1 MTLEQIDE
9 ELAEWKTK
17 LQSAGDNLLA
27 LTQMS
32 AYQRLR
38 GEGGWPK
45 PCLGGVTAERVG
57 PALDGMNGLWSHYA
71 ALTGV
76 IQRAQQLRASVTWL
90 MPSPKVLVEI
100 GHLLHGE
107 SVELSA
113 VETPLSQRGLLTAGE
128 VVRRRTPEQL
138 LAEMTQAF
146 QRAKDVVV
154 AVDRT
159 WDRLLPLLEGYD
171 KDIAEL
177 EGLAGSVGEAA
188 GPELAQARQH
198 LAALRARVDE
208 DPLGVS
214 GEAATVASALDV
226 VRSRLGKLARE
237 RDDVRARLGDA
248 RGVLRELEEAHRSA
262 REAHAEREQK
272 VQVDDAARLPRPL
285 EDAEVAAL
293 APWLDRLEGTAE
305 QGRWQA
311 AGVGLG
317 KWLGIAR
324 QYIAA
329 EQATRAANEA
339 AVRARRDLR
348 GLLDALRAKAQ
359 ACGRSEDA
367 ELAALGQEAWQ
378 LLHSRP
384 TPLARAQRLVA
395 EYESRLL

>member
-9 ELAEWKTK
+9 ELADWKAK

-45 PCLGGVTAERVG
+45 PRLSGVTAEHVG

-76 IQRAQQLRASVTWL
+76 IQRAGELRGSVSWL
-90 MPSPKVLVEI
+90 MPAPKTLAEI
-100 GHLLHGE
+100 GQLLHGP
-107 SVELSA
+107 SVELPA
-113 VETPLSQRGLLTAGE
+113 VETPLEQRGLLTAGE
-128 VVRRRTPEQL
+128 VVQHRTPEQL
-138 LAEMTQAF
+138 LAEMTHAF
-146 QRAKDVVV
+146 QRAKEVVV
-154 AVDRT
+154 AVDRA
-159 WDRLLPLLEGYD
+159 WDRLLPRLEGYD
-171 KDIAEL
+171 KDIADL
-177 EGLAGSVGEAA
+177 EQLARATGEA
-188 GPELAQARQH
+188 GGTELGRVRER
-198 LAALRARVDE
+198 LTALRTRMEE

-214 GEAATVASALDV
+214 NEAATVAAALDE

-237 RDDVRARLGDA
+237 RDQVKAGLAEARRL
-248 RGVLRELEEAHRSA
+248 LRELDEAHRAA
-262 REAHAEREQK
+262 RQAHAEREQK
-272 VQVDDAARLPRPL
+272 VQVDDTVRLPRTL
-285 EDAEVAAL
+285 EDAEVTAL
-293 APWLDRLEGTAE
+293 GPWLDRLEGTAE

-317 KWLGIAR
+317 KWVGIAR
-324 QYIAA
+324 QYLAA
-329 EQATRAANEA
+329 EQAARTANETPL
-339 AVRARRDLR
+339 RTRRDLR
-348 GLLDALRAKAQ
+348 GLLDALRAKAH

-384 TPLARAQRLVA
+384 TPLARAEQLVA
-395 EYESRLL
+395 EYEARLL